1 MKQTLKDRITRP
13 PLKTGE
19 YVHNNVWLVVSSSSL
34 SDHVQIPVGHSI
46 STAVQSVVRLGV
58 WPVVHRCVREVLVQ

>member
-1 MKQTLKDRITRP
+1 MKQTLKYRITRP

-19 YVHNNVWLVVSSSSL
+19 YVHNNVWLVVSSL
-34 SDHVQIPVGHSI
+34 SDEVQLSVGHSI
-46 STAVQSVVRLGV
+46 GTAVQSVVRLGV